1 MNVIFVFFFVVVS
14 FGIETP
20 FKFLSSSLSVV
31 RSSTMVVTTTAM
43 VELLTVLAFVSEVVS
58 SGLVGFLVVFGRP
71 VVDRVEEG
79 VLKITLGFAVVK
91 NCLLVVVCVVI
102 SGLGVLNLFRLI
114 WLNVVGL
121 IIFTSCPNK
130 GDPAPIF

>member
-1 MNVIFVFFFVVVS
+1 MLSFVS

-31 RSSTMVVTTTAM
+31 GVVTAM
-43 VELLTVLAFVSEVVS
+43 VVLLTVLAFVSEVVS
-58 SGLVGFLVVFGRP
+58 CGIVAFLVVFGRA

-79 VLKITLGFAVVK
+79 VLKIMGGVIIGFAVVN
-91 NCLLVVVCVVI
+91 NCLLIVVCVVI
-102 SGLGVLNLFRLI
+102 PGLGVLNLFRLI

>member
-14 FGIETP
+14 IGIETP
-20 FKFLSSSLSVV
+20 FEILSSSLSVV
-31 RSSTMVVTTTAM
+31 GVVTAM
-43 VELLTVLAFVSEVVS
+43 VVLLTVLAFVSEVVS
-58 SGLVGFLVVFGRP
+58 CGLVAFLVVFGRA

-79 VLKITLGFAVVK
+79 VLKIMGGVIIGFAVVN
-91 NCLLVVVCVVI
+91 NCLLIVVCVVI
-102 SGLGVLNLFRLI
+102 PGLGVLNLFRLI

-121 IIFTSCPNK
+121 ILFTSCPNT